1 MDRTRPDALLDPVH
15 LAAMTP
21 YARVLDVRYEL
32 GRTDGREQ
40 YLAGHAPGAVF
51 VDLDAE
57 LADPVGDGSRG
68 RHPLP
73 GHERFAVA
81 MRRAGVTRDRTVVVY
96 DDWNG
101 AAATRAW
108 WLLRYH
114 GHPDVRVVDGGF
126 QAYVA
131 TGGPVDAGDVH
142 PPPGDFRADPG
153 HLPVL
158 DAAGA
163 ERVAREGLL
172 LDVRAAERFRGEIE
186 PLDPVAG
193 HVPAA
198 VNVPFLKN
206 LVKGQG
212 RPPRFRML
220 DDTLALYEGAG
231 VRVGRE
237 VGVYCGSGVTATH
250 TVFAL
255 SRIGVTAALYPGSWS
270 EWVSDPSRPVATG
283 A

>member
-1 MDRTRPDALLDPVH
+1 MDRTRPDALLDPAH
-15 LAAMTP
+15 LAAMAP

-32 GRTDGREQ
+32 GRTDGRAQ
-40 YLAGHAPGAVF
+40 YLAGHVPGAVF
-51 VDLDAE
+51 VDLDDE

-81 MRRAGVTRDRTVVVY
+81 MRRAGVSRDRTVVVY
-96 DDWNG
+96 DGWNG

-114 GHPDVRVVDGGF
+114 GHPDVRVVDGGLPG
-126 QAYVA
+126 YLA

-163 ERVAREGLL
+163 GRVAREGLL
-172 LDVRAAERFRGEIE
+172 LDVRAPERFRGETE

-193 HVPAA
+193 HVPGA
-198 VNVPFLKN
+198 VNVPFAKN
-206 LVKGQG
+206 LVQGQG
-212 RPPRFRML
+212 RPPRFRMP

-255 SRIGVTAALYPGSWS
+255 SRIGVTAALYAGSWS

>member
-1 MDRTRPDALLDPVH
+1 MDRTRPDALLDPAH
-15 LAAMTP
+15 LAAMAP
-21 YARVLDVRYEL
+21 YARVLDIRYEL
-32 GRTDGREQ
+32 GRTDGRER
-40 YLAGHAPGAVF
+40 YLAGHVPGAVF
-51 VDLDAE
+51 IDLDDE

-73 GHERFAVA
+73 SHERFAVA

-126 QAYVA
+126 QGYLA
-131 TGGPVDAGDVH
+131 TGGPVDTGDVH
-142 PPPGDFRADPG
+142 PVPGDFRADPG

-163 ERVAREGLL
+163 GRVAREGLL
-172 LDVRAAERFRGEIE
+172 IDVRAAERFRGETE

-193 HVPAA
+193 HVPGA
-198 VNVPFLKN
+198 VNVPFPKN
-206 LVKGQG
+206 LVKGDG
-212 RPPRFRML
+212 RPPRFRMP

-255 SRIGVTAALYPGSWS
+255 SRIGVTAALYAGSWS

>member
-1 MDRTRPDALLDPVH
+1 MDRTRPDALLDPAH
-15 LAAMTP
+15 LAAMAP

-32 GRTDGREQ
+32 GRTDGRAQ
-40 YLAGHAPGAVF
+40 YLAGHVPGAVF

-81 MRRAGVTRDRTVVVY
+81 MRRAGVSRDRTVVVY

-114 GHPDVRVVDGGF
+114 GHPDVRVVDGGLPG
-126 QAYVA
+126 YLA

-163 ERVAREGLL
+163 GRVAREGLL
-172 LDVRAAERFRGEIE
+172 LDVRAPERFRGETE

-193 HVPAA
+193 HVPGA
-198 VNVPFLKN
+198 VNVPFAKN
-206 LVKGQG
+206 LVQGQG
-212 RPPRFRML
+212 RPPRFRMP

-255 SRIGVTAALYPGSWS
+255 SRIGVTAALYAGSWS

>member
-1 MDRTRPDALLDPVH
+1 MDCTLPDALLDPAH
-15 LAAMTP
+15 LEAMAP

-32 GRTDGREQ
+32 GRTDGRAQ
-40 YLAGHAPGAVF
+40 YLAGHVPGAVF
-51 VDLDAE
+51 VDLDDE

-81 MRRAGVTRDRTVVVY
+81 MRRAGVARDRTVVVY
-96 DDWNG
+96 DGWNG

-126 QAYVA
+126 QGYLA
-131 TGGPVDAGDVH
+131 TGGPVDTGDVQ

-158 DAAGA
+158 DADGTG
-163 ERVAREGLL
+163 RVAREGLL
-172 LDVRAAERFRGEIE
+172 LDVRAPERFRGETE

-193 HVPAA
+193 HIPGA
-198 VNVPFLKN
+198 VNVPFPKN
-206 LVKGQG
+206 LVKGDG
-212 RPPRFRML
+212 RPPRFRMP

-255 SRIGVTAALYPGSWS
+255 SRIGVTAALYAGSWS